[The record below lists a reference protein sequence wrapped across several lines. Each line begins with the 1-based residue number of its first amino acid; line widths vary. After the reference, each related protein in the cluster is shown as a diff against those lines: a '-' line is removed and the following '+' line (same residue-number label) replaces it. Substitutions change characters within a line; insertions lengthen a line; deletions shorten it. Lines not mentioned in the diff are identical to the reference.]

1 MRLGRD
7 SQGPATSRFPWSLS
21 EIERGVSVGE
31 LSASDLVRASH
42 EAVDR
47 LEARISAWV
56 AMRREDSL
64 RAALRLDERF
74 KRQGSLGALHG
85 VPVGIKD
92 IFDTADLPTEWGT
105 KTQEGRQPERNC
117 ALVTALRS
125 KGCVVIGKTVTT
137 AFAYF
142 DTGPTR
148 NPASLD
154 HTPGGSSSGSAA
166 AVAAGMVPLAVGSQT
181 QGSVLRP
188 ASFCGVTGFKPG
200 FGVLPLERVMPFAPS
215 LDHAGLFTATPGEMR
230 LVWRALDFDTRSA
243 PAESVT
249 TLPWPPTGS
258 ATPAIR
264 EAVASALATLEA
276 AGVAVQQVRR
286 PSFFDDLPPALL
298 TVMAKEA
305 AQVHGR
311 LYRKHGRRVG
321 AKLASLLDEGMRIPD
336 GDYRA
341 AVATLKACRASY
353 AQWAVDHPIVATPAA
368 PGPALRGLGSSGD
381 PCCNAPF
388 TALGAPAISVPM
400 PLRENQ
406 LPMGLQLTSACA
418 GEAALLA
425 SAEAWHRLLRRS
437 HGGPCR

>member
-1 MRLGRD
+1 MRLSRD
-7 SQGPATSRFPWSLS
+7 LPGPSTAPFPWSIS
-21 EIERGVSVGE
+21 EIARGVSAGE

-42 EAVDR
+42 EAVDL
-47 LEARISAWV
+47 LEERVGAWV
-56 AMRREDSL
+56 AMRREDAL
-64 RAALRLDERF
+64 RAALKLDDRFERH
-74 KRQGSLGALHG
+74 GSLGTLHG

-105 KTQEGRQPERNC
+105 KTQEGRQPDRDC
-117 ALVTALRS
+117 ALVTALKSR
-125 KGCVVIGKTVTT
+125 GCVVIGKTVTT

-148 NPASLD
+148 NPANLD

-200 FGVLPLERVMPFAPS
+200 FGVLPLEGVMPFAPS
-215 LDHAGLFTATPGEMR
+215 LDHAGLFTATPGGMR
-230 LVWRALDFDTRSA
+230 LVWRALGFEARSA
-243 PAESVT
+243 AADSVT
-249 TLPWPPTGS
+249 TLPWPPIGS
-258 ATPAIR
+258 VTPAMR
-264 EAVASALATLEA
+264 EAVESALAALEA
-276 AGVAVQQVRR
+276 AGVAVQRERR
-286 PSFFDDLPPALL
+286 PSFFDDLPPALF

-311 LYRKHGRRVG
+311 LYREHGRRVG
-321 AKLASLLDEGMRIPD
+321 TKLANLLDEGMRIPD

-341 AVATLKACRASY
+341 ALNTLKACRTSY
-353 AQWAVDHPIVATPAA
+353 ARWAVDHPIVATPSA
-368 PGPALRGLGSSGD
+368 PGPALRGLESSGD

-388 TALGAPAISVPM
+388 TALGAPAVSVPM
-400 PLRENQ
+400 PVPENQ
-406 LPMGLQLTSACA
+406 LPMGLQLTSTSA

-425 SAEAWHRLLRRS
+425 SAEAWHRLLHRS
-437 HGGPCR
+437 YGGPCR